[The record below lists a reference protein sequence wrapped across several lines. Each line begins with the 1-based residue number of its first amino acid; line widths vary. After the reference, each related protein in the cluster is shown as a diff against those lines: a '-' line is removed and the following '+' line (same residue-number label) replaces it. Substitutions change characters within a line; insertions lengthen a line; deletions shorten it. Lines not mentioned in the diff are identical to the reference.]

1 MLLTE
6 CLSFRA
12 LWRGWEGITRQ
23 HDVGE
28 FWQHLVH
35 ALQLDAFAGQW
46 QARLTLPYQ
55 VQDSGA
61 LDCPIMLAL
70 SNSTFQGLINDWRNQ
85 FAVHGLQHSG
95 GAVCFC
101 LRRYTASRR
110 KNMCRLA
117 ITPGSRV
124 SLPHFQAPSESTEVE
139 SQAYHVAFVILHLGE
154 EITSGHYQA
163 ALSVPNL
170 DHDPPTWSFW
180 LCDDKRSPRPA
191 SPKDL
196 RILAHN
202 AYLVGLIR
210 S

>member
-1 MLLTE
+1 MNN
-6 CLSFRA
+6 
-12 LWRGWEGITRQ
+12 
-23 HDVGE
+23 
-28 FWQHLVH
+28 
-35 ALQLDAFAGQW
+35 LQLDAFAGQW

-61 LDCPIMLAL
+61 LDCPIMLPL

-85 FAVHGLQHSG
+85 
-95 GAVCFC
+95 
-101 LRRYTASRR
+101 YASSSQSH
-110 KNMCRLA
+110 KNMSRIA

-124 SLPHFQAPSESTEVE
+124 NLPHFQTPAESTEVD
-139 SQAYHVAFVILHLGE
+139 SQAYHVAFVIVHLGE
-154 EITSGHYQA
+154 VIASGHYQA
-163 ALSVPNL
+163 ALSVPCL
-170 DHDPPTWSFW
+170 DNDPPTWSFW

-196 RILAHN
+196 RVAHN